1 MNITNR
7 LSRLLTICLIGL
19 VIFGQLLTG
28 APGISAADGPATD
41 FAALAIRPSDLDE
54 SGFARFSG
62 LACATA
68 AGCAETI
75 FPNGGPDEA
84 TLNAAKVR
92 RGYYA
97 GLSQPEEINLG
108 NLADTIETTILE
120 FADSSKAKAGLELLL
135 GELAT
140 RATASPSDVAPG
152 AQLFVTSNPDAG
164 SNEFDGEAGVR
175 FRSGRLVISID
186 RHFVGD
192 EVDGASVE
200 ALASIML
207 DRIENGVASHQLGSL
222 VLHHL
227 PSAYEAY
234 DLMDGTIQPTYYGF
248 GSIDQERA
256 DEYAAAGAVDIY
268 ISSQDLI
275 QDTMGY
281 SSVAVTITLAQFETD
296 DDAVGFIQHSI
307 DRFTNAGIEV
317 RDLEG
322 AAELGDTSAAIIVLF
337 GSTYSVQYIVQVG
350 TIAVLTSW
358 DNYLPSP
365 NSLDVQIAEAQA
377 RFAPIAQFTADKQAE
392 CVENGFCPG
401 MVEIPADLIPQI

>member
-1 MNITNR
+1 M
-7 LSRLLTICLIGL
+7 
-19 VIFGQLLTG
+19 VFGQLLVG

-41 FAALAIRPSDLDE
+41 FAALAVRPSDLDE
-54 SGFARFSG
+54 PGFGRFSG
-62 LACATA
+62 LACAGA

-84 TLNAAKVR
+84 TLKAAKVR

-97 GLSQPEEINLG
+97 GLSEPEEINLG

-135 GELAT
+135 GELASQT
-140 RATASPSDVAPG
+140 TATPSDVAPG
-152 AQLFVTSNPDAG
+152 AQLLVTSNPDAG

-175 FRSGRLVISID
+175 FRSGRLVVSID

-192 EVDGASVE
+192 EIDTASVE

-207 DRIENGVASHQLGSL
+207 DRIENGTASPQLGSL
-222 VLHHL
+222 VTHFV
-227 PSAYEAY
+227 SGTYDAY
-234 DLMDGTIQPTYYGF
+234 DLIDGSIQPTYYGF

-256 DEYAAAGAVDIY
+256 DEYTAAGAVDIY
-268 ISSQDLI
+268 ISAQDLI
-275 QDTMGY
+275 RDTMGY
-281 SSVAVTITLAQFETD
+281 STVAITITLAQFETD
-296 DDAVGFIQHSI
+296 DAAVGFIQHSI
-307 DRFTNAGIEV
+307 DRVTNVGATV

-322 AAELGDTSAAIIVLF
+322 ALELGDTSAAIIILF

-350 TIAVLTSW
+350 TMAMTISL

-365 NSLDVQIAEAQA
+365 SGLEDQVVEAHTL
-377 RFAPIAQFTADKQAE
+377 FAPIAQFSAQQQTE
-392 CVENGFCPG
+392 CVETGSCPA
-401 MVEIPADLIPQI
+401 MIEIPADLIPQV